1 MADQVLI
8 QPGTVI
14 ADDIIA
20 HNTVTG
26 PTIQAG
32 TITTDKATAN
42 TIEGT
47 LEVTG
52 TATLDNLTATSVTV
66 QNDLTVTGDDTTLNG
81 EVMETLTTESV
92 PMVHGKW
99 YNNANSYITLTV
111 SPDVNSGTVKT
122 CYIVTPVAVTLT
134 GATWLYSDIDMTDAT
149 KTYVIALQ
157 QIGSTTVYA
166 NLAYSFP
173 TA

>member
-20 HNTVTG
+20 YNTVTG
-26 PTIQAG
+26 PSVQAG
-32 TITTDKATAN
+32 TITTDKVTAS
-42 TIEGT
+42 TIDGSV
-47 LEVTG
+47 EVTG
-52 TATLDNLTATSVTV
+52 TATLDNLTATSITV
-66 QNDLTVTGDDTTLNG
+66 QNDLTVEGNNTAING
-81 EVMETLTTESV
+81 EVMKTIENEAITMT
-92 PMVHGKW
+92 HGTW
-99 YNNANSYITLTV
+99 YHNSNSYIAITV

-122 CYIVTPVAVTLT
+122 CYIVTPVAITLT
-134 GATWLYSDIDMTDAT
+134 GATWLYSDIDMTDTT

-157 QIGSTTVYA
+157 QIGSTIVYA

>member
-1 MADQVLI
+1 MANQVLI

-20 HNTVTG
+20 YNTVTG
-26 PTIQAG
+26 PSVQAG
-32 TITTDKATAN
+32 TITTDNVTAN
-42 TIEGT
+42 TIDGSV
-47 LEVTG
+47 EVTG
-52 TATLDNLTATSVTV
+52 TATLDSLTATNVTV
-66 QNDLTVTGDDTTLNG
+66 QNDLTVAGNDTALNG
-81 EVMETLTTESV
+81 EVLETLATESLT
-92 PMVHGKW
+92 MTHGTW
-99 YNNANSYITLTV
+99 YHNSNSYISLTV

-134 GATWLYSDIDMTDAT
+134 GATWLYSDIDMTDTT

-157 QIGSTTVYA
+157 QIGSTIVYA